1 MTVHQ
6 LVLDARSRFVRAG
19 IREELAGLDAE
30 VLARSVLGWDRA
42 RFLAD
47 RHEDAPGRF
56 APAYERLVARRER
69 REPVPYITGVQE
81 FWGLSFEVTPDVLI
95 PRPETE
101 LILEEAFRCLG
112 EPGGAAA
119 GGTPGPAPL
128 EIVDVGTGSGCLAVA
143 LARHYPRARVIAT
156 DVSGTALAVARRN
169 AARHGVADR
178 VRFVETSFLAGVR
191 TTPAMIVSNPPYVPS
206 TALPGLTPEVR
217 DFEPHVAV
225 FGGPDGLEGL
235 RELLA
240 QAASTLA
247 PGGWLIV
254 EFGYGQE
261 DAVADLVARIPS
273 CVLTKIRQDFQG
285 IPRTAVVRRVP

>member
-1 MTVHQ
+1 VTFHQ

-56 APAYERLVARRER
+56 APAYERLVVRRER
-69 REPVPYITGVQE
+69 REPVPYIIGVQE

-101 LILEEAFRCLG
+101 LILEEALACLG
-112 EPGGAAA
+112 EPDGGA
-119 GGTPGPAPL
+119 PGAAPL

-143 LARHYPRARVIAT
+143 LAREYPRARVTAT
-156 DVSGTALAVARRN
+156 DVSATALTVARRN
-169 AARHGVADR
+169 AARHGVAER
-178 VRFVETSFLAGVR
+178 VHFVETSFLAGVR
-191 TTPAMIVSNPPYVPS
+191 IAPALIVSNPPYVPS
-206 TALPGLTPEVR
+206 ISAPGLTPEVR

-225 FGGPDGLEGL
+225 FGGPDGLAGL

-240 QAASTLA
+240 QAASVLV
-247 PGGWLIV
+247 PGAWLIV

-261 DAVADLVARIPS
+261 DAVVDLVARIPRYT
-273 CVLTKIRQDFQG
+273 LTKIRQDFQG
-285 IPRTAVVRRVP
+285 IPRTAVVRRTP